1 MSLKLAGQVGPSISA
16 DGTCPAVRQGRAGE
30 LVVTTLHGDL
40 YETAKRG
47 NLFIV
52 STPAAGV
59 TVPIY
64 TNAVQQFVIYN
75 PISSGVDLVI
85 SRVWLGYVSGTMAAG
100 HYCYAA
106 SVNQGTPAT
115 VTQALVQSSK
125 FGANPS
131 TSSGAGNKGLY
142 YSPATPSVALV
153 AGNYLRA
160 MGSSQVVQAATAT
173 NAPWTAVDICEGGII
188 VPPLGI
194 FVVAANVAAASVSVI
209 SALVEEV
216 PI

>member
-1 MSLKLAGQVGPSISA
+1 MSLKLAGLVGPVVTS
-16 DGTCPAVRQGRAGE
+16 DGTCPAVRQGRSGE
-30 LVVTTLHGDL
+30 LVITQLHGSL

-85 SRVWLGYVSGTMAAG
+85 SRVWMGYVSGTNVAG

-106 SVNQGTPAT
+106 SVNQGTPTTA
-115 VTQALVQSSK
+115 TQALVQSSK

-131 TSSGAGNKGLY
+131 TSTGAGNKGLY
-142 YSPATPSVALV
+142 YSPATPTTALV

-160 MGSSQVVQAATAT
+160 MGISQVVQAATAT
-173 NAPWTAVDICEGGII
+173 NQPWVIFDECEGGII

>member
-1 MSLKLAGQVGPSISA
+1 MSMKLSGLVGPSISA
-16 DGTCPAVRQGRAGE
+16 DGTCPTIRLGRSGE
-30 LVVTTLHGDL
+30 LVVTELHSSL

-47 NLFIV
+47 NAFIV

-64 TNAVQQFVIYN
+64 TNAVQQFVVYN

-85 SRVWLGYVSGTMAAG
+85 SRVWLGYVSGTNVAG

-106 SVNQGTPAT
+106 SVGQAIPTSI
-115 VTQALVQSSK
+115 TQALVQSSK
-125 FGANPS
+125 INANPS
-131 TSSGAGNKGLY
+131 TSTGAGNRGLY
-142 YSPATPSVALV
+142 YSPGSPAVALV

-160 MGSSQVVQAATAT
+160 MGVSQVVQAATAT
-173 NAPWTAVDICEGGII
+173 NSPWTAVDICEGGII
-188 VPPLGI
+188 VPPQGI

-209 SALVEEV
+209 SALIEEV

>member
-1 MSLKLAGQVGPSISA
+1 MSLKLAGNVGPVVTA
-16 DGTCPAVRQGRAGE
+16 DGTCPAVRQGRTGE
-30 LVVTTLHGDL
+30 LVTTQLHGSL
-40 YETAKRG
+40 YETAKRE

-52 STPAAGV
+52 STAAAGV

-64 TNAVQQFVIYN
+64 TNATQQFVIYN
-75 PISSGVDLVI
+75 PISSNVDLVV
-85 SRVWLGYVSGTMAAG
+85 SRVWIGYVSGTNVAG

-106 SVNQGTPAT
+106 SVGQGLPTAG
-115 VTQALVQSSK
+115 TQALIQSSK

-131 TSSGAGNKGLY
+131 SGPGAGNRGVYL
-142 YSPATPSVALV
+142 SPANPAVALI

-160 MGSSQVVQAATAT
+160 LGVSQVVQAATAT

-188 VPPLGI
+188 VPPQGI
-194 FVVAANVAAASVSVI
+194 LVVAANVAAASVSVI